1 MRHDW
6 TLLCTEVH
14 THDSG
19 AIGLGN
25 VFSSLQVT
33 SRSGSVENAESFLFD
48 PPAVLVS
55 HWTAEFEAEKR
66 LHSSTV
72 QLMAPGG
79 DRVIWADNLDFDFQ
93 FRSTYVLTL
102 IMQDMQLTG
111 VGTYEFHVLLEEY
124 AMLGEWGRA
133 SLTISEALGTVQ
145 S

>member
-14 THDSG
+14 PHDSG
-19 AIGLGN
+19 AIGLEN
-25 VFSSLQVT
+25 VFSNLQVT
-33 SRSGSVENAESFLFD
+33 GPYGDVEHAESLLFD
-48 PPAVLVS
+48 PPSILVS

-66 LHSSTV
+66 LHSATV

-79 DRVIWADNLDFDFQ
+79 DRVLWADNLEFDFRSQ
-93 FRSTYVLTL
+93 STYLMTL
-102 IMQDMQLTG
+102 IMQNMPLTG
-111 VGTYEFHVLLEEY
+111 VGTYEFHVFLEEY

-133 SLTISEALGTVQ
+133 SLTISGTLGAVQ